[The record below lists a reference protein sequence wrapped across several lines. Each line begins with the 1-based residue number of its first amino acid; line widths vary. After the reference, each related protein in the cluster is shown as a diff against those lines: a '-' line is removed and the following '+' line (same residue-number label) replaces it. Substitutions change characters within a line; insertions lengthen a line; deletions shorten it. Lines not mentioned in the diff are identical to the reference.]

1 MLDIDEYNWL
11 LFWSDVDPILY
22 YLFVLMKFV
31 ASSWLRDTKVGKK
44 GQLSFLHFLNEN
56 LCLLMF
62 LGPMR

>member
-11 LFWSDVDPILY
+11 FFWSDVDPILY

-44 GQLSFLHFLNEN
+44 GQLSFLDFLNEN